1 MATLTGSGYIA
12 SVMAV
17 FLYVAMACLF
27 VCNAADTT
35 EGTPENVCECIKATT
50 FGGFQC
56 NCRRRNLTTVPQ
68 HLPTDTRE
76 LDLRM
81 NNISTLP
88 DYVFERYTYLE
99 DLRLTS
105 NVLVDMS
112 DNALHGLHRL
122 KSLHL
127 DGNKLEIVPKAFKTL
142 QNLLLLHLDAN
153 HIKQVPAESFRNLRR
168 LKSLHFE
175 ANSLTS
181 FPTDA
186 FQYLAALEA
195 LDLSVNKIERIP
207 DYAFSNLTNLVLLR
221 MADNQLAEIEDY
233 AFQGLNVLTE
243 LVMNRN
249 KLKHIPPAFAALP
262 DLETVQIEDNN
273 IQYIPDYAFSGNN
286 RIRMLVLKDN
296 PIVSY
301 GKRAFTNLPLK
312 NLHLSEARDM
322 TEFPDLSGA
331 TQLETL
337 KLDRSA
343 ITEIPANFC
352 DFHPDIKELN
362 VHSNNIKK
370 IPDLTRCRMLELLN
384 LGNNDVSSLDE
395 NVFANL
401 THLKD
406 LILTRN
412 IITYIPRNAF
422 CGLVKLD
429 YLDLSK
435 NKIGEIHDDAFI
447 DLIAL
452 TDLNLSENDFP
463 RLPIDGLQNLQVLK
477 TFHNTNLREAVPS
490 NRLPKIKILVLSYAY
505 HCCDFIYAGRKDEH
519 DTRLKEDVT
528 WLAVS
533 SDNRTYDDYTDDNYN
548 FDHYTSFIGPHVI
561 GNITPSDIDEYDS
574 LEALIHVRKPV
585 NCTPLPGPFLPCDD
599 LFGWWSL
606 RCGVWMVFL
615 LAVAG
620 NGIVLFVSISGRS
633 KMEVPRFLICNLAC
647 ADFCM
652 GVYLGMLAIVDA
664 STIGEFQQYAIRWQ
678 MSPGCLVA
686 GFLGVFSSELSVF
699 TLTVITVERYYA
711 ISHALQF
718 NKRLTL
724 KSAGVVMTGGWI
736 FCIGVASLP
745 LFEISDYRKFA
756 ICLPFE
762 TSERESL
769 AYVCFIMIFNAVS
782 FIAIIACY
790 IKIYISILGSQAW
803 NTKDFRVAKRMA
815 ILIFTD
821 FLCWSPII
829 LFSAT
834 AAFGY
839 ELISLNEAK
848 ILTIFVLPLNSCAN
862 PFLYAIFTKQ
872 FKRDCVK
879 LCKRIEESSISRSLS
894 SLNSRRVSIGC
905 GSSWRHLQLH
915 SPMSTEKRSSCSNS
929 YSGVSS
935 PDGLLNP
942 HGIDGKYF
950 RKQSGDSL
958 LGGMS
963 ISSEDKVTSTARLFM
978 RRDSSPCKDAIENMD
993 GGDQK
998 RRLSVGL
1005 AGSESQIVIHFDRKD
1020 VKSGSDDSTL
1030 GDEPRASY
1038 KKRYTRRRPSAT
1050 RGTSATGGDGL
1061 DIETVLESA
1070 RECDMEH
1077 SFQREDTVKKDITA
1091 QELFAKYRQNKE
1103 KLRNAVT
1110 DIDTG
1115 KLQHGNSAPNVQSF
1129 ETKPILR
1136 LPVQSD
1142 SHDKTSHINEW
1153 RKSSH
1158 LSFLWRNS
1166 LDLEGHMPSYK
1177 SNSLIELPCSPK
1189 DFRLSP
1195 CKRRS
1200 LSSRHEG
1207 YILLKNN
1214 NRDSAYEDEDEMLEY
1229 QESIAQSGKQCRQLS
1244 AMSYVSNAHADD
1256 RQSGDV
1262 RETTLDEKHSVMS
1275 QTSQNSKESGI
1286 SSETCCHDNKD
1297 KLVKHS
1303 VSTEERKVVT

>member
-1 MATLTGSGYIA
+1 MATLTRSPNAIT
-12 SVMAV
+12 VMAV
-17 FLYVAMACLF
+17 ILYIIMANCFVSIVAE
-27 VCNAADTT
+27 TT
-35 EGTPENVCECIKATT
+35 ERTSEMLCECERKKIPL
-50 FGGFQC
+50 C
-56 NCRRRNLTTVPQ
+56 NCRMKNLTGVPQ
-68 HLPTDTRE
+68 DLPTDIRE
-76 LDLRM
+76 LDLTM
-81 NNISTLP
+81 NNISSIP
-88 DYVFERYTYLE
+88 DFAFSRYRRLE
-99 DLRLTS
+99 NLRLTS
-105 NVLVDMS
+105 NVLVEMS
-112 DNALHGLHRL
+112 NNSLFGLWRL
-122 KSLHL
+122 ENLYL
-127 DGNKLEIVPKAFKTL
+127 DGNKLETVPIAFHAL
-142 QNLLLLHLDAN
+142 QNLQTLHLDAN
-153 HIKQVPAESFRNLRR
+153 HISKVPPDSFRNFRR
-168 LKSLHFE
+168 LKILHIE
-175 ANSLTS
+175 ANALTS
-181 FPTDA
+181 FPVDA
-186 FQYLAALEA
+186 FQYLSVLEA
-195 LDLSVNKIERIP
+195 LDLSVNQIERLP
-207 DYAFSNLTNLVLLR
+207 EYAFSNLTNLIFLR
-221 MADNQLAEIEDY
+221 IADNLLTEIHDY
-233 AFQGLNVLTE
+233 AFQGLNVLGE
-243 LVMNRN
+243 LVLNGNR
-249 KLKHIPPAFAALP
+249 LKHVPPAFMALP
-262 DLETVQIEDNN
+262 DLTIMQIEDNL
-273 IQYIPDYAFSGNN
+273 IEYIPDHAFAGNN
-286 RIRMLVLKDN
+286 RIHMLVLKDN

-301 GKRAFTNLPLK
+301 GKMAFSNLPLK
-312 NLHLSEARDM
+312 NLQISEARDM

-331 TQLETL
+331 SQLETL
-337 KLDRSA
+337 RLDRSA
-343 ITEIPANFC
+343 ITEIPVDFC
-352 DFHPDIKELN
+352 NSHPDIHELN
-362 VHSNNIKK
+362 VHSNDIKK
-370 IPDLTRCRMLELLN
+370 IPNLKDCRKLKLVN
-384 LGNNDVSSLDE
+384 LGNNDISSLE
-395 NVFANL
+395 GNVFANL
-401 THLKD
+401 TLLKD
-406 LILTRN
+406 LTLTRN
-412 IITYIPRNAF
+412 GITAIPMDAF
-422 CGLVKLD
+422 SGLTNLE

-435 NKIGEIHDDAFI
+435 NKIEEIHDDAFI
-447 DLIAL
+447 DLTSL
-452 TDLNLSENDFP
+452 SELNLSENEFP
-463 RLPIDGLQNLQVLK
+463 RLPIDGLTNLKVLK
-477 TFHNTNLREAVPS
+477 TFHNTHLQEAVPS
-490 NRLPKIKILVLSYAY
+490 DKLPHIEILVLSYAY
-505 HCCDFIYAGRKDEH
+505 HCCDFIYAGRKEEQ

-528 WLAVS
+528 WLS
-533 SDNRTYDDYTDDNYN
+533 FDNVTYDLHHYRQYMDDL
-548 FDHYTSFIGPHVI
+548 DDIT
-561 GNITPSDIDEYDS
+561 GNPSDIDDFDS
-574 LEALIHVRKPV
+574 IEPIIHVRKPV

-678 MSPGCLVA
+678 TSPGCLVA

-711 ISHALQF
+711 ISHALQY

-724 KSAGVVMTGGWI
+724 KSAGMVMTGGWI

-762 TSERESL
+762 TSERVSL

-782 FIAIIACY
+782 FVAIIACY

-834 AAFGY
+834 AAFGS

-848 ILTIFVLPLNSCAN
+848 VLTIFVLPLNSCAN

-894 SLNSRRVSIGC
+894 SLNSRRVSLGC

-935 PDGLLNP
+935 PEGLLTP

-963 ISSEDKVTSTARLFM
+963 VSSEERVTSAARLFV
-978 RRDSSPCKDAIENMD
+978 RRDSSPCKDAMENVD
-993 GGDQK
+993 GDQK

-1020 VKSGSDDSTL
+1020 IKSGSDDSTL
-1030 GDEPRASY
+1030 DDEPRAAY
-1038 KKRYTRRRPSAT
+1038 KKRYIRHRASAT
-1050 RGTSATGGDGL
+1050 RGASATGGDAL

-1070 RECDMEH
+1070 GECDLEH
-1077 SFQREDTVKKDITA
+1077 SFQKEDKMKKDITA

-1103 KLRNAVT
+1103 KLKNAVM
-1110 DIDTG
+1110 DFDTG

-1129 ETKPILR
+1129 ETKPTLR
-1136 LPVQSD
+1136 LPAQSD
-1142 SHDKTSHINEW
+1142 SQDKTSHINEW

-1166 LDLEGHMPSYK
+1166 LDLEGNMPSYK

-1244 AMSYVSNAHADD
+1244 SMSYVSNAHADD
-1256 RQSGDV
+1256 RQASDV
-1262 RETTLDEKHSVMS
+1262 RETTMDEKHSIMS
-1275 QTSQNSKESGI
+1275 QASQNSKESGI
-1286 SSETCCHDNKD
+1286 SSETCCHDKRE
-1297 KLVKHS
+1297 KTIGQCSKYEAS
-1303 VSTEERKVVT
+1303 KVTV

>member
-1 MATLTGSGYIA
+1 MASLTGSPNIV

-17 FLYVAMACLF
+17 ILYIMMAC
-27 VCNAADTT
+27 VIVSITAETT
-35 EGTPENVCECIKATT
+35 ERTPEKLCECERKQIPS
-50 FGGFQC
+50 C
-56 NCRRRNLTTVPQ
+56 NCRMKNLTSVPQ
-68 HLPTDTRE
+68 DLPVDIRE

-88 DYVFERYTYLE
+88 DYVFKRYQNLE
-99 DLRLTS
+99 NLRLTS
-105 NVLVDMS
+105 NVLVEMS
-112 DNALHGLHRL
+112 DNALFGLGRL
-122 KSLHL
+122 RELYL
-127 DGNKLEIVPKAFKTL
+127 DGNKLEIVPLAFHTL
-142 QNLLLLHLDAN
+142 ENLQLLHLDAN
-153 HIKQVPAESFRNLRR
+153 HINQVPAGSFRNFRR
-168 LKSLHFE
+168 LKSLHIE
-175 ANSLTS
+175 ANALTS
-181 FPTDA
+181 FPVDA
-186 FQYLAALEA
+186 FQYLSALEA
-195 LDLSVNKIERIP
+195 LDLSVNKIERLQN
-207 DYAFSNLTNLVLLR
+207 YAFSNMTNLIYLR
-221 MADNQLAEIEDY
+221 IADNLLNEIEDY

-243 LVMNRN
+243 LLLNGN
-249 KLKHIPPAFAALP
+249 HLKHVPPAFSALP
-262 DLETVQIEDNN
+262 DLAIIQIEDNQ
-273 IQYIPDYAFSGNN
+273 IEYIPDHAFAGND
-286 RIRMLVLKDN
+286 RVHMLVLKDN

-301 GKRAFTNLPLK
+301 GKLAFSNLPLK
-312 NLHLSEARDM
+312 NLQISEARDM
-322 TEFPDLSGA
+322 REFPDLSGA
-331 TQLETL
+331 SDLQTL

-352 DFHPDIKELN
+352 CSHPNIQELN
-362 VHSNNIKK
+362 VHSNDIKK
-370 IPDLTRCRMLELLN
+370 IPDLKECRMLKLVN
-384 LGNNDVSSLDE
+384 LGNNDISSLE
-395 NVFANL
+395 GNVFANL

-406 LILTRN
+406 LTLTRN
-412 IITYIPRNAF
+412 GITFIPENAF
-422 CGLVKLD
+422 SGLTNLE

-435 NKIGEIHDDAFI
+435 NNIEEIHDNAFI
-447 DLIAL
+447 DLVSL
-452 TDLNLSENDFP
+452 TELNLSENEFP
-463 RLPIDGLQNLQVLK
+463 RLPIEGLNKLEVLK
-477 TFHNTNLREAVPS
+477 TFHNTNLQEAVPS
-490 NRLPKIKILVLSYAY
+490 DRLPNIEILVLSYAY
-505 HCCDFIYAGRKDEH
+505 HCCDFIYAGRKDEQ
-519 DTRLKEDVT
+519 DTRLREDVT
-528 WLAVS
+528 WLNDPL
-533 SDNRTYDDYTDDNYN
+533 DNATFVENTDDYRPH
-548 FDHYTSFIGPHVI
+548 DHYTIFIGPNDMDDI
-561 GNITPSDIDEYDS
+561 TGNPSDIDAFDS
-574 LEALIHVRKPV
+574 MEAIIHVRKPV

-678 MSPGCLVA
+678 TSPGCLVA

-736 FCIGVASLP
+736 FCIAVASLP

-762 TSERESL
+762 TSERVSL

-782 FIAIIACY
+782 FVAIIACY

-834 AAFGY
+834 AAFGS

-848 ILTIFVLPLNSCAN
+848 VLTIFVLPLNSCAN

-894 SLNSRRVSIGC
+894 SLNSRRVSLGC
-905 GSSWRHLQLH
+905 GSSWRHLQVH

-935 PDGLLNP
+935 PDGLLSP

-963 ISSEDKVTSTARLFM
+963 VSSEEKVTSTARLFV
-978 RRDSSPCKDAIENMD
+978 RRDSSPCKDAMENVD
-993 GGDQK
+993 GDQK

-1020 VKSGSDDSTL
+1020 MKSGSDDSTL
-1030 GDEPRASY
+1030 GDEPRATY
-1038 KKRYTRRRPSAT
+1038 KKRYTRRRASAT
-1050 RGTSATGGDGL
+1050 RGTSATGGEGL

-1070 RECDMEH
+1070 GECDLEH
-1077 SFQREDTVKKDITA
+1077 SFQKEDKAKKDITA
-1091 QELFAKYRQNKE
+1091 QELFARYRLNKE
-1103 KLRNAVT
+1103 KLKNAVT
-1110 DIDTG
+1110 DFDTG

-1129 ETKPILR
+1129 ETKPTLR

-1142 SHDKTSHINEW
+1142 SEDKTSHINEW

-1166 LDLEGHMPSYK
+1166 LDLEGNMPSYK

-1207 YILLKNN
+1207 YILLKNS

-1244 AMSYVSNAHADD
+1244 SMPYASNAHADD

-1262 RETTLDEKHSVMS
+1262 RETNMDEKHSVMS

-1286 SSETCCHDNKD
+1286 SSETCCHDK
-1297 KLVKHS
+1297 KES
-1303 VSTEERKVVT
+1303 VQTTARKVKT

>member
-1 MATLTGSGYIA
+1 MTSITGNPLIV

-17 FLYVAMACLF
+17 FLYIGMAVIF
-27 VCNAADTT
+27 VSIAAGETT
-35 EGTPENVCECIKATT
+35 EGIPDKLCDCIGKTLST
-50 FGGFQC
+50 KPRCTCQ
-56 NCRRRNLTTVPQ
+56 RKNLTSVPQ
-68 HLPTDTRE
+68 DLPDDIRV
-76 LDLRM
+76 LDLMM
-81 NNISTLP
+81 NNISTIP
-88 DYVFERYTYLE
+88 DYAFARYQHLQT
-99 DLRLTS
+99 LRLTS
-105 NVLVDMS
+105 NVLMEMS
-112 DNALHGLHRL
+112 YKALHGLTRL
-122 KSLHL
+122 QDLYL
-127 DGNKLEIVPKAFKTL
+127 DGNKLKTVPRAFHEL
-142 QNLLLLHLDAN
+142 HNLVKLHLDAN
-153 HIKQVPAESFRNLRR
+153 YINQVPAESFRNLKR
-168 LKSLHFE
+168 LKILHFE
-175 ANSLTS
+175 ANALSS
-181 FPTDA
+181 FPADA
-186 FQYLAALEA
+186 CQYLSSLEI

-207 DYAFSNLTNLVLLR
+207 NYAFSNLTNLVGLLI
-221 MADNQLAEIEDY
+221 ADNRLTEIGDY
-233 AFQGLNVLTE
+233 AFQGLNVLDN
-243 LVMNRN
+243 LVLDGNF
-249 KLKHIPPAFAALP
+249 LKHIPPAFTALG
-262 DLETVQIEDNN
+262 DLKTLQIQDNQ
-273 IQYIPDYAFSGNN
+273 IAHIPDNAFAGNN
-286 RIRMLVLKDN
+286 KMHMLMLKDN

-301 GKRAFTNLPLK
+301 GKLAFSNLPLK
-312 NLHLSEARDM
+312 NLHISEARDT
-322 TEFPDLSGA
+322 TEFPDLSSA
-331 TQLETL
+331 IHLTTL

-343 ITEIPANFC
+343 ITEIPSDFC
-352 DFHPDIKELN
+352 SSHPVLTEIN
-362 VHSNNIKK
+362 IHSNNIKT
-370 IPDLTRCRMLELLN
+370 IPDLKECHMLKLVN
-384 LGNNDVSSLDE
+384 FGNNDIASLDG
-395 NVFANL
+395 NLFGNL

-406 LILTRN
+406 LTLTRN
-412 IITYIPRNAF
+412 RITYIPEDAF
-422 CGLVKLD
+422 SGLVKLD

-435 NKIGEIHDDAFI
+435 NKIKEIDDDAFT
-447 DLIAL
+447 DLTEL
-452 TDLNLSENDFP
+452 VELNLSENEFP
-463 RLPIDGLQNLQVLK
+463 RLPIDGLQKLRVLK
-477 TFHNTNLREAVPS
+477 TFHNTNLQEALPS
-490 NRLPKIKILVLSYAY
+490 ARLPNIEILVLSYAY
-505 HCCDFIYAGRKDEH
+505 HCCDFIYGGRKDYGE
-519 DTRLKEDVT
+519 TKLKEDVR
-528 WLAVS
+528 WLNHKHDNQTFPD
-533 SDNRTYDDYTDDNYN
+533 SDETISIDHYAIYVGPGDDNG
-548 FDHYTSFIGPHVI
+548 D
-561 GNITPSDIDEYDS
+561 ITPSDAMDRADEI
-574 LEALIHVRKPV
+574 IHVRKPV
-585 NCTPLPGPFLPCDD
+585 DCTPLPGPFLPCDD

-678 MSPGCLVA
+678 TSPGCLVA

-724 KSAGVVMTGGWI
+724 KSAGVIMTVGWI
-736 FCIGVASLP
+736 FCIAVASLP

-769 AYVCFIMIFNAVS
+769 AYVCFIMIFNAIS

-834 AAFGY
+834 AAFGS

-894 SLNSRRVSIGC
+894 SLNSRRVSLGC

-915 SPMSTEKRSSCSNS
+915 SPMGTEKRSSCSNS

-935 PDGLLNP
+935 PDGLLSP

-963 ISSEDKVTSTARLFM
+963 VSSEDKGPPTTRLFV
-978 RRDSSPCKDAIENMD
+978 RRDSSPGKDVMENM
-993 GGDQK
+993 GGDKK

-1020 VKSGSDDSTL
+1020 MKSGSDDSTL
-1030 GDEPRASY
+1030 GDEP
-1038 KKRYTRRRPSAT
+1038 KVNCIKRYTRRRGSAT
-1050 RGTSATGGDGL
+1050 RGTSATTGGEGL
-1061 DIETVLESA
+1061 DIQTVLESS
-1070 RECDMEH
+1070 RECDLER
-1077 SFQREDTVKKDITA
+1077 SFRKDGIVKKDVTA

-1103 KLRNAVT
+1103 KLRNVVT
-1110 DIDTG
+1110 DFDSG
-1115 KLQHGNSAPNVQSF
+1115 KLQHGNSAPNVQSS
-1129 ETKPILR
+1129 ETKPTLR

-1142 SHDKTSHINEW
+1142 SHDKKSDINEW

-1166 LDLEGHMPSYK
+1166 LDLEGNMPSYK
-1177 SNSLIELPCSPK
+1177 SNSLIELPCSSK

-1244 AMSYVSNAHADD
+1244 SMSYVSNAHTDD

-1275 QTSQNSKESGI
+1275 HTSQNSKESGI
-1286 SSETCCHDNKD
+1286 SSETCCHDKKD
-1297 KLVKHS
+1297 RRTKDCVQTDL
-1303 VSTEERKVVT
+1303 RKIMT